1 MVVYSDLSSMGS
13 LGHGFQMIIDEIDDY
28 TGLQLVIISNS
39 KANEVICLDSIK
51 SIRIYDD
58 CAVFINTSGIREF
71 LNFKNVLSMSL
82 IGD

>member
-13 LGHGFQMIIDEIDDY
+13 LGHGFKMIIDEIDDL

-39 KANEVICLDSIK
+39 KADEVICLDSVK
-51 SIRIYDD
+51 YIRIYDN
-58 CAVFINTSGIREF
+58 CAVFVNNSGIREF
-71 LNFKNVLSMSL
+71 LNLKNVLSMSL